1 MKKTNI
7 LFWPVV
13 ALTVL
18 LALFTV
24 LVIGGRSVAGRAYD
38 LAVMKANST
47 YYQTLDLHAQVVD
60 GGHADGRLLWVLGL
74 GLAVVAA
81 VALLTTGARFLREAR
96 LGVKAVRRPARP
108 AGRGA
113 GVGNDLPA
121 LPRAPMLP
129 PARQL
134 PAWTA
139 ENGDYRENDSGA
151 EAAAALTVRAPDAAP
166 ADRAMRPIVRWSG
179 GR

>member
-1 MKKTNI
+1 MKKTNA

-13 ALTVL
+13 ALVIL

-38 LAVMKANST
+38 LAVMKANSP
-47 YYQTLDLHAQVVD
+47 YYQTLDLHAQIVD
-60 GGHADGRLLWVLGL
+60 GGRSDGRLLWTLGIV
-74 GLAVVAA
+74 LAVVVV
-81 VALLTTGARFLREAR
+81 VALLVTGARFLREAR
-96 LGVKAVRRPARP
+96 LGVKAVRRPARSG
-108 AGRGA
+108 GRGGGSA
-113 GVGNDLPA
+113 LPA
-121 LPRAPMLP
+121 LPRAPMLL

-139 ENGDYRENDSGA
+139 EDGDYSENGSV
-151 EAAAALTVRAPDAAP
+151 EASAAPTVRAPDA

>member
-139 ENGDYRENDSGA
+139 KDGDYSENGSVDAS
-151 EAAAALTVRAPDAAP
+151 AAPTVRAPDAAP

>member
-1 MKKTNI
+1 MKKTNA

-13 ALTVL
+13 ALVIL
-18 LALFTV
+18 LALFAV

-38 LAVMKANST
+38 LAVMKANSP

-60 GGHADGRLLWVLGL
+60 GGRADGRLLWVLGL
-74 GLAVVAA
+74 GLAVVAV
-81 VALLTTGARFLREAR
+81 VALMIAGARFLREAR
-96 LGVKAVRRPARP
+96 LSVKAVRRPARS
-108 AGRGA
+108 AGYA
-113 GVGNDLPA
+113 GGSDLPA
-121 LPRAPMLP
+121 LPRAPIL

-139 ENGDYRENDSGA
+139 EDGDYSENDGVDAS
-151 EAAAALTVRAPDAAP
+151 AAPTVRAPGTAP

>member
-1 MKKTNI
+1 MKKTNA

-96 LGVKAVRRPARP
+96 LGVKAVRRPARS
-108 AGRGA
+108 AGRSG
-113 GVGNDLPA
+113 GSDLPA

-139 ENGDYRENDSGA
+139 EDGDYSENGGVDAS
-151 EAAAALTVRAPDAAP
+151 AAPTVRTSDAAE
-166 ADRAMRPIVRWSG
+166 RAMRPIVRWSG